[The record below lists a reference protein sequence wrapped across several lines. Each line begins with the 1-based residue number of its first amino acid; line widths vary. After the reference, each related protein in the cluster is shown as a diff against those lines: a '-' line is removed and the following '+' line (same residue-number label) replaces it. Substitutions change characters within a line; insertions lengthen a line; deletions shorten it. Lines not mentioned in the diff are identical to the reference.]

1 MIIVFIICI
10 HYNISLYLV
19 LFLVFLVLMFQ
30 LQNFWESGLCLFVSR
45 EVATERSSKQGVTCF
60 CLRRARRGFP
70 SFFPLGTVL

>member
-30 LQNFWESGLCLFVSR
+30 LQNFWESGLFICL
-45 EVATERSSKQGVTCF
+45 
-60 CLRRARRGFP
+60 ARG
-70 SFFPLGTVL
+70 GN